1 METSEEKK
9 EKERYIEVKFIH
21 SFYFF
26 SSEEMDWRPLT

>member
-21 SFYFF
+21 FYSF
-26 SSEEMDWRPLT
+26 SSNQMDWRPLT